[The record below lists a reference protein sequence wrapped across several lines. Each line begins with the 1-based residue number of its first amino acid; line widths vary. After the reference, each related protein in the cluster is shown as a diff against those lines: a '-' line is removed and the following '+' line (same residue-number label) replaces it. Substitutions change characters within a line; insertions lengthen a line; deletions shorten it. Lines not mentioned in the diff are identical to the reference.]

1 MLATSNGSEVSTILV
16 SPDDAFALMVFGPGS
31 ATPIHRPLMVQMAEA
46 LAHQGIATFRYNYP
60 YSERETVCSSDPI
73 DSLNVLLA
81 TARSARDAARALSLD
96 LPLFLGGRSMSGQ
109 VLSLALAREDWR
121 DVQGAVLYVYPTR
134 WRVLLDDTVGH
145 LQRVPAPMLFVQ
157 GGCDEEFANLDELQS
172 LLNRPGTHAD
182 LHVIEGADHSYDLP
196 PGTGKTKSDT
206 LAEVASVTAAW
217 MRKQPQERGNPTRPP

>member
-1 MLATSNGSEVSTILV
+1 MAVVRVVESRMLVTSNGPEVSTILV

-96 LPLFLGGRSMSGQ
+96 LPLFLGGTLNERAGSFACLG
-109 VLSLALAREDWR
+109 ARGLARCAR
-121 DVQGAVLYVYPTR
+121 RGALR
-134 WRVLLDDTVGH
+134 LSH
-145 LQRVPAPMLFVQ
+145 
-157 GGCDEEFANLDELQS
+157 
-172 LLNRPGTHAD
+172 
-182 LHVIEGADHSYDLP
+182 
-196 PGTGKTKSDT
+196 
-206 LAEVASVTAAW
+206 EVA
-217 MRKQPQERGNPTRPP
+217 RPAG